1 MYLFVYIFC
10 LQICNYVHEYNQN
23 LFTFV
28 PLGISQEE
36 PRKTATTTLQI
47 SIKDL
52 NDNAPIFEL
61 STYNASVRESLP
73 IGKWIKRSDGR
84 TPNIMTKFEFQT

>member
-1 MYLFVYIFC
+1 M
-10 LQICNYVHEYNQN
+10 
-23 LFTFV
+23 

-73 IGKWIKRSDGR
+73 IGKWIKNSVGSN
-84 TPNIMTKFEFQT
+84 PNTVRPRLTRFLGPKNLKNRVIPKTALIEVSNM